1 MSKAKFYGIANGN
14 NGFCGVVDDWSIA
27 EPLINGAKGVLHKS
41 FSDFLAAQAFV
52 DSNKAKEGI
61 KISRKRFVMDWSG
74 LKAVRVNHLGELVVD
89 TLGLNPG
96 QMAAAENF
104 VEFVNSGE
112 LAMSLAGYAGVGKTF
127 LLTRINEALQNAG
140 KPVLFVAPTN
150 KAVLVMEKRGIED
163 CTTVHKLCYEYHLEN
178 GVYTCTK
185 RIKPLIQNGIIVMDE
200 SSMADDVILN
210 DLEEYARNFEC
221 KILFVGDPF
230 QLPPVRKSKRNIF
243 KELTMSCELTQ
254 VMRQAEGSAI
264 LDLATAI
271 RSDKKVLLPNSS
283 NGDVQCVSGKEAF
296 EAYVADVKNGV
307 DATFICA
314 TNARRVQTNH
324 AVRRALGLDTNPVKG
339 EKLIALSNTAV
350 ACNGEEFKL
359 SDKYE
364 LRGGI
369 IVNGYEG
376 FLYQFDND
384 GKIAFMIVLPSYD
397 QASVGSVKTVGGE
410 NAWLYEQR
418 NGKFGSYCFT
428 REMVVFAT
436 YAYAITGHK
445 SQGSQWDSVYVDESW
460 GSMDKERWLY
470 TVVTRAVKKLVI
482 TSNVR
487 GIRKSWDEL
496 EKIAYN

>member
-1 MSKAKFYGIANGN
+1 MFYAVAKGKKIGVFTTWAECKAQVDGFSGAKFKKFTDEGDA
-14 NGFCGVVDDWSIA
+14 
-27 EPLINGAKGVLHKS
+27 L
-41 FSDFLAAQAFV
+41 AFV
-52 DSNKAKEGI
+52 SFYREETNIMKK
-61 KISRKRFVMDWSG
+61 KFVMDWSG
-74 LKAVRVNHLGELVVD
+74 LKAVRTNRFGELVID
-89 TLGLNPG
+89 TMGLNPG
-96 QMAAAENF
+96 QMTAAQRF
-104 VEFVNSGE
+104 IEFVNSGE

-150 KAVLVMEKRGIED
+150 KAVLVMEKRGIEE
-163 CTTVHKLCYEYHLEN
+163 CTTVHKLCYEYHYM
-178 GVYTCTK
+178 GGIYVCDK
-185 RIKPLIQNGIIVMDE
+185 RIKPIIQNGIIVMDE
-200 SSMADDVILN
+200 SSMADDTILS
-210 DLEEYARNFEC
+210 DLEEYARKFEC

-230 QLPPVRKSKRNIF
+230 QLPPVKKSKRNIF
-243 KELTMSCELTQ
+243 KELNMSCELTQ
-254 VMRQAEGSAI
+254 VMRQAKGSSI

-271 RSDKKVLLPNSS
+271 RSDKKVLLPSETK
-283 NGDVQCVSGKEAF
+283 GDISCVSGKEAF
-296 EAYVADVKNGV
+296 EAYVQDVKAGA

-324 AVRRALGLDTNPVKG
+324 AVRRALGLGVEPVEG
-339 EKLIALSNTAV
+339 EKLIALNNTAV

-359 SDKYE
+359 GNKYK

-369 IVNGYEG
+369 VVNGYEG

-384 GKIAFMIVLPSYD
+384 GKIAFMVVLPSYD
-397 QASVGSVKTVGGE
+397 QASVGSVKTIGGE
-410 NAWLYEQR
+410 NAWLYEQK
-418 NGKFGSYCFT
+418 NGRYGAYCMT

-460 GSMDKERWLY
+460 GSTDKERWLY

-487 GIRKSWDEL
+487 GIRKSWTEL
-496 EKIAYN
+496 EKVAYGE